1 DQGHGEERVA
11 VDDLEVVDR
20 KDVGMV
26 ELGERLGLGLEA
38 LDEAVVLEQLR
49 GERLERDLASQ
60 WLLHGAVDD
69 RHAAAAEALD
79 DLVLAEARP
88 GQVFHVDAALA
99 RFSTIAMR
107 SASRNGLLRTLSAP
121 AARKRS
127 RSLDIECALAIT
139 IGIAGISALMRRI
152 ASRPS
157 MPGMATSMRIIA
169 GRWWR
174 AMSTA
179 CSPSPAIKT
188 GYPAFS
194 STRLQSRCATSLSS
208 ATRTEGGLVVPAP
221 SVSGMPELQC
231 VRAFGRERD
240 REVEGRAVT
249 DGAFHPDLAPV
260 HLHDLLNDREAEA
273 SPGNRLRGA
282 AAYPTEAFEDVPDLV
297 LRDAD
302 AGVGDADQDVASVGA
317 AGQGDGPALG

>member
-1 DQGHGEERVA
+1 
-11 VDDLEVVDR
+11 
-20 KDVGMV
+20 
-26 ELGERLGLGLEA
+26 
-38 LDEAVVLEQLR
+38 
-49 GERLERDLASQ
+49 
-60 WLLHGAVDD
+60 
-69 RHAAAAEALD
+69 
-79 DLVLAEARP
+79 
-88 GQVFHVDAALA
+88 
-99 RFSTIAMR
+99 MR
-107 SASRNGLLRTLSAP
+107 SARRTGLLRTLLAP

-139 IGIAGISALMRRI
+139 IGIAGISALIRRI

-169 GRWWR
+169 GRWWS

-208 ATRTEGGLVVPAP
+208 ATRTEGGRVVPAA

-231 VRAFGRERD
+231 VRAFGCERD

-273 SPGNRLRGA
+273 SPGDGLRGA
-282 AAYPTEAFEDVPDLV
+282 AADPTEAFEDVPDLV
-297 LRDAD
+297 LGDAD
-302 AGVGDADQDVASVGA
+302 AGVGDADQDVASVGS
-317 AGQGDGPALG
+317 AGQGDGPALGRILHRIVDDVADNLDQPVAVAGHDRQARVEVGLELHRDRARRRPRDRLHEHIVDIDLGGPHGHPA